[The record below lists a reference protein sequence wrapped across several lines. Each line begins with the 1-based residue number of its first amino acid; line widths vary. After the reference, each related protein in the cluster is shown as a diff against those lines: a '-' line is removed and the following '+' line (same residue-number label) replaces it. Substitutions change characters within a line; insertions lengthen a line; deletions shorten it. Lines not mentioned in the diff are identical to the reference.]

1 MTSRSLLPRW
11 ISEFCSPV
19 VVTVATAEVESICL
33 KNGLLLHELLSAF
46 SKLDGVN
53 ATVRSSNYQVEINDA
68 HIRFERVTEVRGKSP
83 GCIEELLRSTFEEG
97 DPALVPASLSALKG
111 GAAATAPPPTA
122 WGPRTEQTVL
132 RSMAFSEFEMLSHP
146 VVLLTVVATTDVDPV
161 ACMQELAS
169 VHHTP
174 SCLSSGQYDA
184 DSVQRVYL
192 LVHDTYSAADVDP
205 RKELA
210 KMQQHF
216 PAQHLKYLA
225 LNSQPPEMPNLQQP
239 DIWSLHT
246 VPLFFPHLAPQADPH
261 DPAAAIPTNPIN
273 HQPVLGCRLI
283 MEDFV
288 ALREFCMS
296 LFHQE
301 ILPCLERRIGNLSKI
316 VADARKGVK
325 NVLKSFWRKP
335 REDSPTR
342 GGAVGVRYRADRIE
356 AQILLLADTCFII
369 KDYDTA
375 MAMYKLVKEDF
386 KADKSTLH
394 LAHATLMAALCHM
407 ITEPGKPRET
417 AAQLDGIQQLVG
429 PHDPLHAGA
438 YYALLSSEVYL
449 GGSGQ
454 PSQRLAVDAAHLL
467 LQAASSVPKLSL
479 LCSLLTERAAVCF
492 VLAGQTRKFA
502 FYESLSGYKYQACGA
517 RPARH
522 AVVCFLNAL
531 LVHEQ
536 TRWGYIRGTL
546 ARSLAAELKHRARV
560 ASGSQEGSGSGSGN
574 GHGTGPPSAQA
585 DLAVARAVLMTL
597 KALSSVLADGG
608 GPAAVEDA
616 KAVLGDLIRG
626 VPAQIAAAPCGA
638 ITVKV
643 PKHLRD
649 ASATQPPHT
658 HPPTRPSLLLAAQD
672 GWARLP
678 THAILLGDLPPSVVS
693 IAPCS
698 SSGVAG
704 SSSSSGGGG
713 IDLLTDDADS
723 AVSGAPPAGHTEV
736 RICLAPPCPRCIHDV
751 LTAMVASRCTDSPC
765 RSSSSPL
772 WSCCRPSTAPPER
785 FRRLPTPRGG

>member
-1 MTSRSLLPRW
+1 
-11 ISEFCSPV
+11 V
-19 VVTVATAEVESICL
+19 VVTVATAEVENICL

-53 ATVRSSNYQVEINDA
+53 VTVRSSNYQVEINDA

-83 GCIEELLRSTFEEG
+83 ACIEELLRSTFEEG
-97 DPALVPASLSALKG
+97 DPTLVPASLSALKG
-111 GAAATAPPPTA
+111 GNAAPPPTA

-161 ACMQELAS
+161 ACMEELAS

-174 SCLSSGQYDA
+174 ACLASGQYDA

-225 LNSQPPEMPNLQQP
+225 INSQPPEIPNLQQP

-246 VPLFFPHLAPQADPH
+246 VPLFFPHLAPQADPR
-261 DPAAAIPTNPIN
+261 DPATAIPTNPVN

-301 ILPCLERRIGNLSKI
+301 ILPCLERRISNLSKI

-342 GGAVGVRYRADRIE
+342 GGAAGLRYRADRIE

-417 AAQLDGIQQLVG
+417 AAQLDGIHQLVG
-429 PHDPLHAGA
+429 SHDPLHAGA
-438 YYALLSSEVYL
+438 YYALLCSEVYL
-449 GGSGQ
+449 GGGGQ

-492 VLAGQTRKFA
+492 ALAGQTRKFA

-517 RPARH
+517 RASRH

-531 LVHEQ
+531 LVYEQ

-546 ARSLAAELKHRARV
+546 ARSLAAELKHRARL
-560 ASGSQEGSGSGSGN
+560 AAGGDGSN
-574 GHGTGPPSAQA
+574 GHVAGPLSAKA
-585 DLAVARAVLMTL
+585 GLAVARAVLMTL
-597 KALSSVLADGG
+597 KALSAVVADGG
-608 GPAAVEDA
+608 GPAAAEDA
-616 KAVLGDLIRG
+616 KAVWAELLRG
-626 VPAQIAAAPCGA
+626 VPAQVAAAPCGA

-643 PKHLRD
+643 HPRPPPCLVRRPRVMSYSPSLWHPLCGDCVR
-649 ASATQPPHT
+649 AARTAGRVCPRTPSCLATCR
-658 HPPTRPSLLLAAQD
+658 RPSSPSLRQAAAAAAAALAV
-672 GWARLP
+672 L
-678 THAILLGDLPPSVVS
+678 
-693 IAPCS
+693 
-698 SSGVAG
+698 
-704 SSSSSGGGG
+704 
-713 IDLLTDDADS
+713 
-723 AVSGAPPAGHTEV
+723 
-736 RICLAPPCPRCIHDV
+736 IC
-751 LTAMVASRCTDSPC
+751 
-765 RSSSSPL
+765 
-772 WSCCRPSTAPPER
+772 
-785 FRRLPTPRGG
+785 